1 MSTAEVT
8 DFARLKTIFH
18 EATDS
23 EVDIKEITENS
34 QEDDSCMGQIA
45 TILTNERQ
53 QAKPQ
58 VPRLPFPANRSLD
71 SSKSLNTVVQ
81 HDSTPHSQPADLQ
94 LSRPQSTNLRSPS
107 SQTQST
113 RDEVDEIASLTSQ
126 EALKSLYSLLSCK
139 LSTMQDN
146 PLSPKDRQ
154 DIQAFFQMQKKSFR
168 LSLRS
173 NLGSRPLVGSI

>member
-23 EVDIKEITENS
+23 DVDIKEVTENS
-34 QEDDSCMGQIA
+34 QDDDSCMGQIA
-45 TILTNERQ
+45 TILTNERHGGS
-53 QAKPQ
+53 PQ
-58 VPRLPFPANRSLD
+58 VPRLPLPANKSLD
-71 SSKSLNTVVQ
+71 SSKSLNTVVH
-81 HDSTPHSQPADLQ
+81 HDSTPTSQDVAFQPH
-94 LSRPQSTNLRSPS
+94 STNLRSPS

-126 EALKSLYSLLSCK
+126 EALKSLYSLLSSK
-139 LSTMQDN
+139 LSSMQDN

-154 DIQAFFQMQKKSFR
+154 DIQAFFQTQKKGFR
-168 LSLRS
+168 QSLRS
-173 NLGSRPLVGSI
+173 NLGSRPLVVPI